1 MEKDRI
7 MKDVNCSECKIP
19 MVKEAEG
26 YHICP
31 TCKSD
36 LLDIPPFLKKLCLE
50 NEAKAPQAE
59 KVETKEIVVP
69 SLPPLPKRRRDIHR
83 DLRFGAY
90 TLVENEQLKKKP
102 FIKRLREKFPEI
114 GSGVIC
120 RIVNKLLDQR
130 VIEKDTKFKTKP
142 ILVKGRY
149 WRKV

>member
-1 MEKDRI
+1 
-7 MKDVNCSECKIP
+7 MKNVTCWECNIP
-19 MVKEAEG
+19 MIQKEEG

-36 LLDIPPFLKKLCLE
+36 LLEIPESLKKLCLK
-50 NEAKAPQAE
+50 NEAKTPQVE

-69 SLPPLPKRRRDIHR
+69 SLPSPKSRRDVHTDI
-83 DLRFGAY
+83 RFGAC
-90 TLVENEQLKKKP
+90 TLIENEQLKKKP

-149 WRKV
+149 WRKI